1 MFPSLSFGTEYGTDF
16 LAGIPAVPFVNDIA
30 KWSKLIVATG
40 AVYAII
46 YCDKADILL
55 RKHHLGIKSYF
66 QIVTSKAGHIL
77 DDDRRYFSILYHF
90 NHTFEIWAVK
100 GGAGYPI
107 VYKEYRIGKAV
118 LLSVFT

>member
-1 MFPSLSFGTEYGTDF
+1 MLSGLSFGTEYGTDF

-30 KWSKLIVATG
+30 KWGKLIVSTG
-40 AVYAII
+40 TVYTVI

-55 RKHHLGIKSYF
+55 RKHYLGIKSYF

-77 DDDRRYFSILYHF
+77 DDGRGYFPVLYHF
-90 NHTFEIWAVK
+90 NHTFEIRTVK
-100 GGAGYPI
+100 GGAGYSI
-107 VYKEYRIGKAV
+107 VYKEYRIGKAI